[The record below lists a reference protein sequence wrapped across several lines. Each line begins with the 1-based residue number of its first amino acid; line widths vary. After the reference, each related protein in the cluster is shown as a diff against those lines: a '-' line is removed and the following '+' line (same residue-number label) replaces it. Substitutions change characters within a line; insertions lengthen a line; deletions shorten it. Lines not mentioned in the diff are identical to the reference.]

1 LTKFYILDKNSG
13 VYESTLELICHFL
26 KYDKTYALQVNFIES
41 LLENLKNPNNS
52 VILVRGMETSLKIL
66 EIINKEKNS
75 ENFIKA
81 ICSKF
86 FDLDTITVLAI
97 LDVLE
102 KDLKEGSVLNL
113 IIKEINLFQLLS
125 LGENVEAIILRKV
138 MYTLSKLYAKTI
150 LNDIIITKNFLGI
163 SLQYYEDNKD
173 NYFIMSVLLN
183 IFHNKEIFNFLMDPN
198 NNLQIDFQT
207 SIIDILVENFFN
219 HDPKV
224 KLYILEIISI
234 LGVSCNL
241 SLLKEQFFKKLI
253 YKLYY
258 YETEKVQI
266 SEKDLFSFLLDRLY
280 KDFKT
285 HDYEEYEEQ
294 FLGALL
300 SNITNNFRFD
310 K

>member
-1 LTKFYILDKNSG
+1 MTKFYILDKNSG

-41 LLENLKNPNNS
+41 LLENLKKLNNS

-86 FDLDTITVLAI
+86 FELDTLTVLAI
-97 LDVLE
+97 LDILE
-102 KDLKEGSVLNL
+102 KDLKDGYILNL

-125 LGENVEAIILRKV
+125 LGENVEAIILRKI
-138 MYTLSKLYAKTI
+138 MFTLSKLYANNI
-150 LNDIIITKNFLGI
+150 LNDIILTKNFLGI

-173 NYFIMSVLLN
+173 NYFIMSVFLN
-183 IFHNKEIFNFLMDPN
+183 TFHNKEIFNFLMDPN

-207 SIIDILVENFFN
+207 SIIDILVQNFMN

-253 YKLYY
+253 SRLYY
-258 YETEKVQI
+258 CETEKVQN

-285 HDYEEYEEQ
+285 HDYEEYEEL

-300 SNITNNFRFD
+300 SNILNNFRSD

>member
-1 LTKFYILDKNSG
+1 MTKFYILDKNSG